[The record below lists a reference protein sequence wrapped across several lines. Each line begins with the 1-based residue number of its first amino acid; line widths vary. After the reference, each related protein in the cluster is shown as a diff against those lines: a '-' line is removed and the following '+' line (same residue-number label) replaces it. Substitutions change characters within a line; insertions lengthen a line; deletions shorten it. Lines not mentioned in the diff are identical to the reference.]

1 MGKPLAEIL
10 RPLDMSVDEFVAI
23 CDRFTNKKI
32 FKRDGSG
39 ALIKDKYGNLEKIN
53 YDNP

>member
-1 MGKPLAEIL
+1 LEQIL
-10 RPLDMSVDEFVAI
+10 EPLDMGVDEFTSV

-39 ALIKDKYGNLEKIN
+39 ELVKDRHGNLEKIN